1 LLIFGKIFS
10 VNNKSCYNDK
20 KQKGEK
26 MNKAKSIELLNKA
39 IAEELSA
46 IHQYM
51 YFHFVLDDLGYD
63 LLAGIFK
70 KTAIDEM
77 LHTEK
82 FAERILFLGGEIEMK
97 PAHEVEHI
105 RDPKKMLEWAMKSEE
120 EAMDMYNDF
129 AVECTNARD
138 AGTKQIFEQIIADEE
153 RHFEG
158 FEQEFDNLEKFGDR
172 YLAQQAMERSKRLGA
187 MNQGL

>member
-1 LLIFGKIFS
+1 
-10 VNNKSCYNDK
+10 
-20 KQKGEK
+20 
-26 MNKAKSIELLNKA
+26 MNKEKSIELLNKA
-39 IAEELSA
+39 IGEELSA

-63 LLAGIFK
+63 LLAAIFK

-97 PAHEVEHI
+97 ATHEVEHI
-105 RDPKKMLEWAMKSEE
+105 RDPKEMLKWAMKSEE

-129 AVECTNARD
+129 AIEASNARD
-138 AGTKQIFEQIIADEE
+138 AGTKQIFEAIIADEE
-153 RHFEG
+153 RHFET
-158 FEQEFDNLEKFGDR
+158 FEQEFNNLKQFGDR
-172 YLAQQAMERSKRLGA
+172 YLAQQAMERSKKMG
-187 MNQGL
+187 MITGE

>member
-1 LLIFGKIFS
+1 
-10 VNNKSCYNDK
+10 
-20 KQKGEK
+20 
-26 MNKAKSIELLNKA
+26 MNKQKSIELLNKA

-51 YFHFVLDDLGYD
+51 YFHFILDDLGYD

-105 RDPKKMLEWAMKSEE
+105 RDVNEMLKWAMKSEE
-120 EAMDMYNDF
+120 EAMEMYNDF
-129 AVECTNARD
+129 AIECANARD
-138 AGTKQIFEQIIADEE
+138 AGTKQIFEAVIADEE

-158 FEQEFDNLEKFGDR
+158 FEQEFENLKKFGDR
-172 YLAQQAMERSKRLGA
+172 YLAQQAMERSKRMG
-187 MNQGL
+187 MPEEN

>member
-1 LLIFGKIFS
+1 
-10 VNNKSCYNDK
+10 
-20 KQKGEK
+20 
-26 MNKAKSIELLNKA
+26 MNREKSIELLNKA
-39 IAEELSA
+39 VAEELSA

-51 YFHFVLDDLGYD
+51 YFHFILDDLGYD

-97 PAHEVEHI
+97 PASEVKHI
-105 RDPKKMLEWAMKSEE
+105 RDVEEMLKWAMKSEE
-120 EAMDMYNDF
+120 EAIDMYNDF
-129 AVECTNARD
+129 ALEASQAKD

-153 RHFEG
+153 MHFET
-158 FEQEFDNLEKFGDR
+158 FEQEFENLKKFGDR
-172 YLAQQAMERSKRLGA
+172 YLAQQAMERSKKRA
-187 MNQGL
+187 VNTAE

>member
-1 LLIFGKIFS
+1 M
-10 VNNKSCYNDK
+10 K
-20 KQKGEK
+20 KE
-26 MNKAKSIELLNKA
+26 KSIEILNKA

-51 YFHFVLDDLGYD
+51 YFHFILDDLGYD
-63 LLAGIFK
+63 LLASIFK

-97 PAHEVEHI
+97 PSHEVEHI
-105 RDPKKMLEWAMKSEE
+105 KNPEEMLLWAMKSEE
-120 EAMDMYNDF
+120 EAMNMYNDF
-129 AVECTNARD
+129 AAEASNARD
-138 AGTKQIFEQIIADEE
+138 SGTKQIFEQIIADEE

-158 FEQEFDNLEKFGDR
+158 FEFEFENLKRFGDR
-172 YLAQQAMERSKRLGA
+172 YLAHQAMERSKKMGVNSENA
-187 MNQGL
+187 

>member
-1 LLIFGKIFS
+1 
-10 VNNKSCYNDK
+10 
-20 KQKGEK
+20 
-26 MNKAKSIELLNKA
+26 MNKEKSIELLNKA
-39 IAEELSA
+39 IGEELSA

-63 LLAGIFK
+63 LLAAIFK

-97 PAHEVEHI
+97 ATHEVEHI
-105 RDPKKMLEWAMKSEE
+105 RDPKEMLKWAMKSEE

-129 AVECTNARD
+129 AIEASNARD
-138 AGTKQIFEQIIADEE
+138 AGTKQIFEAIIADEE
-153 RHFEG
+153 RHFET
-158 FEQEFDNLEKFGDR
+158 FEQEFNNLKQFGDR
-172 YLAQQAMERSKRLGA
+172 YLAQQAMERSKKMGMITGEYSL
-187 MNQGL
+187 

>member
-1 LLIFGKIFS
+1 
-10 VNNKSCYNDK
+10 
-20 KQKGEK
+20 
-26 MNKAKSIELLNKA
+26 MNKEKSIELLNKA
-39 IAEELSA
+39 IGEELSA

-63 LLAGIFK
+63 LLAAIFK

-97 PAHEVEHI
+97 ATHEVEHI
-105 RDPKKMLEWAMKSEE
+105 KDPKEMLKWAMKSEE

-129 AVECTNARD
+129 AIEASNARD
-138 AGTKQIFEQIIADEE
+138 AGTKQIFEAIIADEE
-153 RHFEG
+153 RHFET
-158 FEQEFDNLEKFGDR
+158 FEQEFNNLKQFGDR
-172 YLAQQAMERSKRLGA
+172 YLAQQAMERSKKMGMITGEYSL
-187 MNQGL
+187 

>member
-1 LLIFGKIFS
+1 
-10 VNNKSCYNDK
+10 
-20 KQKGEK
+20 
-26 MNKAKSIELLNKA
+26 MNRKKSIELLNKA
-39 IAEELSA
+39 VAEELSA

-51 YFHFVLDDLGYD
+51 YFHFILDDLGYD

-97 PAHEVEHI
+97 PASEVKHI
-105 RDPKKMLEWAMKSEE
+105 RDVEEMLKWAMKSEE
-120 EAMDMYNDF
+120 DAMDMYNDF
-129 AVECTNARD
+129 ALEASNAKD

-153 RHFEG
+153 MHFET
-158 FEQEFDNLEKFGDR
+158 FEQEFENLKKFGDR
-172 YLAQQAMERSKRLGA
+172 YLAQQAMERSKKRALNSA
-187 MNQGL
+187 E

>member
-1 LLIFGKIFS
+1 
-10 VNNKSCYNDK
+10 
-20 KQKGEK
+20 
-26 MNKAKSIELLNKA
+26 MNKEKSIELLNKA
-39 IAEELSA
+39 IGEELSA

-63 LLAGIFK
+63 LLAAIFK

-97 PAHEVEHI
+97 ATHEVEHI
-105 RDPKKMLEWAMKSEE
+105 KDPKEMLKWAMKSEE

-129 AVECTNARD
+129 AIEASNARD
-138 AGTKQIFEQIIADEE
+138 AGTKQIFEAIIADEE
-153 RHFEG
+153 RHFET
-158 FEQEFDNLEKFGDR
+158 FEQEFNNLEQFGDR
-172 YLAQQAMERSKRLGA
+172 YLAQQAMERSKKMGMITGEYSL
-187 MNQGL
+187 

>member
-1 LLIFGKIFS
+1 
-10 VNNKSCYNDK
+10 
-20 KQKGEK
+20 
-26 MNKAKSIELLNKA
+26 MNKQKSIELLNKA

-51 YFHFVLDDLGYD
+51 YFHFILDDLGYD
-63 LLAGIFK
+63 LLASIFK

-97 PAHEVEHI
+97 AANKVEHI
-105 RDPKKMLEWAMKSEE
+105 RDVEKMLEWAMKSEE
-120 EAMDMYNDF
+120 DAMDMYNDF
-129 AVECTNARD
+129 AVKATNARD
-138 AGTKQIFEQIIADEE
+138 SETKQIFEQIIADEE

-158 FEQEFDNLEKFGDR
+158 FETEFENLQKFGDR
-172 YLAQQAMERSKRLGA
+172 YLAQQAMERSKKMGMPTA
-187 MNQGL
+187 E

>member
-1 LLIFGKIFS
+1 
-10 VNNKSCYNDK
+10 
-20 KQKGEK
+20 
-26 MNKAKSIELLNKA
+26 MNKEKSIELLNKA
-39 IAEELSA
+39 IGEELSA

-97 PAHEVEHI
+97 ATHEVEHI
-105 RDPKKMLEWAMKSEE
+105 RDPKEMLKWAMKSEE

-129 AVECTNARD
+129 AIEASNARD
-138 AGTKQIFEQIIADEE
+138 AGTKQIFEAVIADEE
-153 RHFEG
+153 RHFET
-158 FEQEFDNLEKFGDR
+158 FEQEFNNLEQFGDR
-172 YLAQQAMERSKRLGA
+172 YLAQQAMERSKKMGTVT
-187 MNQGL
+187 GE